1 MNRPL
6 SSLRPVAARCRPEI
20 STSAHTVRTCE
31 TVDRLARPLLL
42 LAIDR
47 RIRAAPTTET
57 VAWSTSLQNNVL
69 AQGDLRAIL
78 AVHRGTVVVV
88 AEAELVRRL
97 RDAVLRDDVAVVRA
111 HEPTVE
117 HAGQRT
123 RC

>member
-1 MNRPL
+1 MR
-6 SSLRPVAARCRPEI
+6 A
-20 STSAHTVRTCE
+20 CE
-31 TVDRLARPLLL
+31 TVDRLTRPLLL
-42 LAIDR
+42 LAIDC
-47 RIRAAPTTET
+47 RIRAAQTTET
-57 VAWSTSLQNNVL
+57 VAWSRSLHNNDL
-69 AQGDLRAIL
+69 ARGDLRAIL
-78 AVHRGTVVVV
+78 TVHRGTVIIV

>member
-1 MNRPL
+1 MR
-6 SSLRPVAARCRPEI
+6 A
-20 STSAHTVRTCE
+20 CE
-31 TVDRLARPLLL
+31 TVNRLARPLLL

-47 RIRAAPTTET
+47 RIRAAQATET
-57 VAWSTSLQNNVL
+57 IAWSTSLHNNDR

-78 AVHRGTVVVV
+78 TVHRGTVVVV

-97 RDAVLRDDVAVVRA
+97 RDAVLCDDVAVVCA
-111 HEPTVE
+111 HESTVE